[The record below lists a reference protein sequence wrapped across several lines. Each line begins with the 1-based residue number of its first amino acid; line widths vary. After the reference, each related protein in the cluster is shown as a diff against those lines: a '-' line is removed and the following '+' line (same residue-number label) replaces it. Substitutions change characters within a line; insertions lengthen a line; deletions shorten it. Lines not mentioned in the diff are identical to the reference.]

1 MLDNRTSILLAMDAD
16 APPSSIRALLGQT
29 AHRPAPLPA
38 GSWVMFQRWHDL
50 LFAHWPVPADDLR
63 RQLPPGLE
71 LDLFDGRAW
80 LGVVPFRMSG
90 VRMRGTPPLPGLS
103 AFPELNVR
111 TYVRRGE
118 QRGVW
123 FVSLDAAN
131 RPAVRAARRW
141 FNLPYFEAEMELVER
156 GDEIAFSSRRT
167 HRGAPPAEFRAR
179 YGPIAPVQRARP
191 GTLEEFLTERYCL
204 FAFGSRGLS
213 CTEIH
218 HHPWPLQLARADIP
232 ANTMAQ
238 ASSFQTEGPP
248 LELHFARRLDV
259 VIWPPRR
266 VTP

>member
-1 MLDNRTSILLAMDAD
+1 MDAD
-16 APPSSIRALLGQT
+16 APPSSVRALLRQT
-29 AHRPAPLPA
+29 AHRPGPLPR
-38 GSWVMFQRWHDL
+38 GLWVMFQSWHEL
-50 LFAHWPVPADDLR
+50 LFAHWPVRADDLR
-63 RQLPPGLE
+63 RHLPPGLD

-90 VRMRGTPPLPGLS
+90 VRLRGMPPLPGLS

-111 TYVRRGE
+111 TYVRHGE

-131 RPAVRAARRW
+131 RLAVRAARRW

-156 GDEIAFSSRRT
+156 GSEIACRSLRT

-179 YGPIAPVQRARP
+179 YSPVAPVQRARP
-191 GTLEEFLTERYCL
+191 GTLEEFLTERYRL
-204 FAFGSRGLS
+204 FALGPRGLS
-213 CTEIH
+213 CSEIH
-218 HHPWPLQLARADIP
+218 HHPWPLQRARADIA

-238 ASSFQTEGPP
+238 ASGLLLEGPP

-259 VIWPPRR
+259 LIWAPRR
-266 VTP
+266 VAP